1 MALANG
7 LKKALKT
14 RLGERRLF
22 YVCRDAERAEA
33 GLALGLKNYRVIVSL
48 RGVPTLWSGRRS
60 NPPASATGSPRPS
73 RLRPFGATDGRV
85 GARDDI
91 LDTRELL
98 QHPKTKKQIR
108 RKDFVLVFK
117 STPQIEKVC
126 LENGWRLLNPP
137 AALAAM
143 VEEKISQFK
152 WLGKLKKFLPPGKI
166 TLLKNVRFIGE
177 RFILQ
182 FNRAH
187 TGTGTFLI
195 KNEKELDE
203 LKKKFPERE
212 ARISKFIRGP
222 IFTNNNIVWGK
233 KILTGNISYQITGL
247 KPFTDNPFATIGN
260 DWALPRKILSA
271 KQIKD
276 YEKIAT
282 AVGKKLSSN
291 GWRGLFGIDVVLEEK
306 TGRLYLLEI
315 NARQP
320 ASTSCES
327 WLQRKQDNN
336 GLTVFE
342 AHLAALLG
350 LKQDN
355 RDLIKI
361 CDGGQVVKRINR
373 QETID
378 NRQQEIKQ
386 NKKIRIIKYNNDK
399 PGAELF
405 RIQNEKGLVAGH
417 NKFNKLGIEV
427 CNLF

>member
-7 LKKALKT
+7 LKTALKK

-33 GLALGLKNYRVIVSL
+33 GLFLGLKNYRVIVSL
-48 RGVPTLWSGRRS
+48 RGVPALWSGRRS

-73 RLRPFGATDGRV
+73 

-98 QHPKTKKQIR
+98 QHPETKKQIQR
-108 RKDFVLVFK
+108 DDFVLVFK
-117 STPQIEKVC
+117 STPQIEKIC
-126 LENGWRLLNPP
+126 LKNGWRLINPP

-212 ARISKFIRGP
+212 ARISKFIKGP
-222 IFTNNNIVWGK
+222 IFTNNNVVWGK
-233 KILTGNISYQITGL
+233 KTLAGNISYQITGL

-271 KQIKD
+271 KQIKN
-276 YEKIAT
+276 YEKIA
-282 AVGKKLSSN
+282 AAIGKKLA
-291 GWRGLFGIDVVLEEK
+291 GEKWRGLFGIDVVLEEK

-327 WLQRKQDNN
+327 WLQRKQNKN

-361 CDGGQVVKRINR
+361 NDGAQIVKRIGNK
-373 QETID
+373 Q
-378 NRQQEIKQ
+378 IKQ
-386 NKKIRIIKYNNDK
+386 SKQIKLSGFRIIKYNNDK
-399 PGAELF
+399 SGAELF
-405 RIQNEKGLVAGH
+405 RIQSEKGLMAGH

-427 CNLF
+427 CNLFRN

>member
-7 LKKALKT
+7 LKKALEK

-33 GLALGLKNYRVIVSL
+33 GLFLGLKNYRVIVSL
-48 RGVPTLWSGRRS
+48 RGVPALWSGRRS
-60 NPPASATGSPRPS
+60 NPTALATGSPRHS
-73 RLRPFGATDGRV
+73 QMDPFGV
-85 GARDDI
+85 VARDDI

-98 QHPKTKKQIR
+98 QHPKTKKQIQ

-117 STPQIEKVC
+117 STPQIEKIC
-126 LENGWRLLNPP
+126 LENRWQLLNPS

-166 TLLKNVRFIGE
+166 TVLKNIDFAGE

-187 TGTGTFLI
+187 TGAGTFLI
-195 KNEKELDE
+195 KNKKELGE

-212 ARISKFIRGP
+212 ARISKFIKGP
-222 IFTNNNIVWGK
+222 IFTNNNVVWGK
-233 KILTGNISYQITGL
+233 KILIGNISYQITGL

-260 DWALPRKILSA
+260 DWALPKKILSA
-271 KQIKD
+271 KQIKN
-276 YEKIAT
+276 YEKIAQ
-282 AVGKKLSSN
+282 AVGKKLA
-291 GWRGLFGIDVVLEEK
+291 GEKWRGLFGIDVVLEEK

-327 WLQRKQDNN
+327 WLQRKQNKN

-342 AHLAALLG
+342 AHLAALLD

-361 CDGGQVVKRINR
+361 CDGGQVVKRQINNE
-373 QETID
+373 QLTI
-378 NRQQEIKQ
+378 
-386 NKKIRIIKYNNDK
+386 NKKRLTKTELRVIKYKNSR
-399 PGAELF
+399 PGAELY
-405 RIQNEKGLVAGH
+405 RIQSEKGLMAKH
-417 NKFNKLGIEV
+417 NKFNKLGIGI
-427 CNLF
+427 CNLFRN